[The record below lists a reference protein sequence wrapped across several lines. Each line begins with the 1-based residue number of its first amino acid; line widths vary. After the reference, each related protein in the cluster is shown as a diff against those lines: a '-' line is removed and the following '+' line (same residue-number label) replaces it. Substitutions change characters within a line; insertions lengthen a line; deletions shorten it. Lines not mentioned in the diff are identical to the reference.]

1 MNIENN
7 ALNEEM
13 SYPSAE
19 EIKGAQL
26 ACCGRFCTE
35 CEAPAAYAW
44 RKREVDLALLLE
56 KAIQNELTK
65 TERDAVIDHWF
76 NNMSQTQIA
85 RKNGISSAAVKA
97 TIERAKKK
105 LEQVLGYVV
114 CYQQNV
120 MAENIIP
127 LALGRARVIAA
138 ARNASGGSL
147 SDRILR
153 LRQSQCMSKECL
165 SSATGITKER
175 IENLENGNDPKADE
189 LIILS
194 EFFDVTVDYILKGE
208 CDDKQQIFG

>member
-1 MNIENN
+1 MDSKNSVSKEN
-7 ALNEEM
+7 L
-13 SYPSAE
+13 SYPSAD

-26 ACCGRFCTE
+26 ACCGRFCKE

-56 KAIQNELTK
+56 KAIQNELTE
-65 TERDAVIDHWF
+65 TEQDAVVDYWF
-76 NNMSQTQIA
+76 NGMSQIQIA
-85 RKNGISSAAVKA
+85 RKNGISQTAVKS
-97 TIERAKKK
+97 TIERAKTK
-105 LEQVLGYVV
+105 LERVLSYVV

-147 SDRILR
+147 SDRLRR

-165 SSATGITKER
+165 SLATGITKDR

-194 EFFDVTVDYILKGE
+194 EFFDVTADFILKGE
-208 CDDKQQIFG
+208 RDDK